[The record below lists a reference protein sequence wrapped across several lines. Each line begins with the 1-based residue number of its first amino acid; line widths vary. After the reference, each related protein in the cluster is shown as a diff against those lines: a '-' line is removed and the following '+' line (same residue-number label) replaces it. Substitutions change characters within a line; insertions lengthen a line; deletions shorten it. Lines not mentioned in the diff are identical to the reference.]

1 MAVDRMQDRFVVG
14 VTGGSGTILALRLL
28 ENLKNYETH
37 LVISENAKKV
47 MAEETGFPP
56 ERMLS
61 LATYTYD
68 DKDIA
73 AKVSSGSF
81 IFNALVVIPCSIST
95 LGKIASG
102 ISDTLTTR
110 ACAVAL
116 KERRRMVLVPRE
128 MPYSTI
134 VLENMHKLSLA
145 GAIIAPA
152 SPGYYTKPKTVDDM
166 VNFIVSRVLDLMGVE
181 NSLIKRWRSG
191 DS

>member
-28 ENLKNYETH
+28 EKLKNYETH

>member
-1 MAVDRMQDRFVVG
+1 MQDRFVVG

-37 LVISENAKKV
+37 LVISENAKTV
-47 MAEETGFPP
+47 MAEETGFPA

-116 KERRRMVLVPRE
+116 KERRRMILVPRE

-145 GAIIAPA
+145 GAIIAAA
-152 SPGYYTKPKTVDDM
+152 SPGYYTKPRTVDDM
-166 VNFIVSRVLDLMGVE
+166 VNFVVSRVLDLMGVE

>member
-1 MAVDRMQDRFVVG
+1 MQDRFVVG

-28 ENLKNYETH
+28 ENLKKYETH
-37 LVISENAKKV
+37 LVISESAKKV

-61 LATYTYD
+61 LATYAYD

-73 AKVSSGSF
+73 AKISSGSF
-81 IFNALVVIPCSIST
+81 IFNALVVMPCSIST

-166 VNFIVSRVLDLMGVE
+166 VNFVVSRVLDLMGVE